1 MTTPPPPTPSPSQ
14 SEEGDGLRVRLQELA
29 TEGRLED
36 AWDLLE
42 ELEPAHVAD
51 LLQDLHPSD
60 VADVVEALE
69 SDEERVALMQALPT
83 ELASETLAEMDLG
96 EDPGDLLAAM
106 DPTRG
111 AQLLQELE
119 YDDAVDLVAELEPEE
134 QAKILAAL
142 PMEEAGEIRGL
153 LQYDEESAGGI
164 MNTSLVSVEG
174 QLTAGEAIAEVR
186 RKGQEVE
193 DFYTVFVVDGARNLL
208 GTVSLH
214 DLILADPHNPV
225 TDLLEPP
232 MASVLPSE
240 DQEEVG
246 RLMSRYNMVSIPVVD
261 ESGILLGRI
270 TFDDVLDVMEAEQTE
285 DILLLAGTSDE
296 EELGGDWHEA
306 VRARLPWLMVNLLT
320 AAAASSMVILF
331 HEAVDAI
338 WFLAFI
344 MPMVAGLG
352 GNSGTQALAV
362 TVRRIALSSGPVG
375 RRLRT
380 LWKEAL
386 VGLVNGMAVGL
397 LAAGAAVVAVHY
409 LALNPRLPLVV
420 LLAFWWNIGLA
431 SFNGAMIPTVLHR
444 LGVDPAVA
452 SSIFVTALTDMTGFF
467 LLLWLASGLLL

>member
-1 MTTPPPPTPSPSQ
+1 MTASPSK
-14 SEEGDGLRVRLQELA
+14 EIDGVRLRLQEMA
-29 TEGRLED
+29 AEGRLED
-36 AWDLLE
+36 AWDILE
-42 ELEPAHVAD
+42 TLAPAEVAD

-69 SDEERVALMQALPT
+69 SDEERVALMRSLPA
-83 ELASETLAEMDLG
+83 ELASEALAEMDQG

-106 DPTRG
+106 DPFMG
-111 AQLLQELE
+111 AQLLRELE

-134 QAKILAAL
+134 RARILAAL

-153 LQYDEESAGGI
+153 LRYDEESAGGI
-164 MNTSLVSVEG
+164 MTTSLVSIEG
-174 QLTAGEAIAEVR
+174 ELTAGEAIAEVR
-186 RKGQEVE
+186 RRGQDVE
-193 DFYTVFVVDGARNLL
+193 DFYTVFVVDNQRHLL

-214 DLILADPHNPV
+214 DLILADPYQRV
-225 TDLLEPP
+225 VDLIEPAL
-232 MASVLPSE
+232 ASVLPSE

-261 ESGILLGRI
+261 GSGALLGRI
-270 TFDDVLDVMEAEQTE
+270 TFDDVLDVIEAEQTE

-296 EELGGDWHEA
+296 EELEGDWHEA
-306 VRARLPWLMVNLLT
+306 VKARLPWLMVNLLT

-331 HEAVDAI
+331 HDAVDAI

-352 GNSGTQALAV
+352 GNSGTQSLAV
-362 TVRRIALSSGPVG
+362 TVRRIALSSGSMS
-375 RRLRT
+375 RRFGT
-380 LWKEAL
+380 VWKEGL
-386 VGLVNGMAVGL
+386 VGIVNGMAVGL
-397 LAAGAAVVAVHY
+397 LAAGAALVAVHY
-409 LALNPRLPLVV
+409 LGLNPRLPVVV

-444 LGVDPAVA
+444 IGVDPAVA